1 VFIPFVT
8 ARAVYLIAEARGSE
22 PAHGIAFSLH
32 ATGSDGGGFPV
43 TVPALSPV
51 AIAALAKDA
60 VAMGDPTSPWIVT
73 FMHADVMDGLDAL
86 ERASRA
92 AGVEAAG
99 RIHARIGFDAE
110 RRAFVRVLERLVVTR
125 ETEATHATV
134 VSKPASW
141 GAFLAALPT
150 DGPTASSHVHT
161 HVHLAADGCETAGS
175 EGVLGADAEPIIS
188 VNDRIMHLTT
198 FTDPLAAALILSIYP
213 DRRVLKL
220 YGYAPDGTFEEQSG
234 YWALPRKLEPR
245 GGVHDHT

>member
-1 VFIPFVT
+1 MPSSPAATIRC
-8 ARAVYLIAEARGSE
+8 RATKRGSKRTMW
-22 PAHGIAFSLH
+22 P
-32 ATGSDGGGFPV
+32 GSNRP
-43 TVPALSPV
+43 
-51 AIAALAKDA
+51 
-60 VAMGDPTSPWIVT
+60 
-73 FMHADVMDGLDAL
+73 
-86 ERASRA
+86 
-92 AGVEAAG
+92 
-99 RIHARIGFDAE
+99 
-110 RRAFVRVLERLVVTR
+110 
-125 ETEATHATV
+125 
-134 VSKPASW
+134 

-234 YWALPRKLEPR
+234 YWALPRKVEPR
-245 GGVHDHT
+245 GGVHDDT